1 MEKDLNSLRQMMTKI
16 AVETALNV
24 ELDEY
29 LRDVKHQE
37 FNQISRRNGF
47 TRKILTTEGGRFEV
61 DIPRDRDSR
70 FQPQLIEW

>member
-1 MEKDLNSLRQMMTKI
+1 MTKI

-37 FNQISRRNGF
+37 FNQISCRNGF
-47 TRKILTTEGGRFEV
+47 ARKILTTEDGRFEV

-70 FQPQLIEW
+70 FQPQLIKW